1 MARTIAWREE
11 AHEDIAAIWEYIARD
26 SPASADKVVAAIE
39 QAVDGLVD
47 FPYRFRMIPEF
58 EDPER
63 RETFVYKYRVMYRVE
78 PTCIRI
84 LRVVHG
90 QRLLV
95 NVPGGFA
102 EPSQEAYAAPEQ
114 FRRTLEHPM
123 EGAADIAVKPQLSG
137 KDEVRAL
144 LNRLPDSVTLEDI
157 AYHLDVV
164 IKVLE
169 AEASHPS
176 DDIPH
181 EEVFRE
187 FEEKWRGQ

>member
-1 MARTIAWREE
+1 MARRITWREQ
-11 AHEDIAAIWEYIARD
+11 AHEGIAAIWEYVARD
-26 SPASADKVVAAIE
+26 SPISADKVVAAIE

-58 EDPER
+58 EDPDR
-63 RETFVYKYRVMYRVE
+63 GETFVYKYRMMYRVE

-90 QRLLV
+90 QRLLI
-95 NVPGGFA
+95 NVPGGF
-102 EPSQEAYAAPEQ
+102 EESSQEAYAAPEQ
-114 FRRTLEHPM
+114 FRRTSEHPM
-123 EGAADIAVKPQLSG
+123 QDAADLAAKPQLSA

-144 LNRLPDSVTLEDI
+144 LDRLPDTVTLEDI

-169 AEASHPS
+169 AEA
-176 DDIPH
+176 DTRGGIPH
-181 EEVFRE
+181 AEAKRRFAQW
-187 FEEKWRGQ
+187 FAK